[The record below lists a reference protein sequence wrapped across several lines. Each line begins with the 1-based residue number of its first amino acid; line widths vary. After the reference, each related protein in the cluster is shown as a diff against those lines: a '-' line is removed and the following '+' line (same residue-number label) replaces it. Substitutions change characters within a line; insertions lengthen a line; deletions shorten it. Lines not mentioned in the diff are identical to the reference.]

1 MRRLTV
7 RCAAAVA
14 VGLAVGLLAGGA
26 SAQPPEVESLNTV
39 AGPISVVELAT
50 GLEHPWGMAF
60 LPNGRLL
67 VTERAGRL
75 RILPKEGELSDPV
88 PGVPEVWAQG
98 QGGLLDVA
106 VDPDFD
112 QNRYVYLSYA
122 KPGPDG
128 QAATALGRGKLTDDD
143 RLDGFTELF
152 LQQPWIK
159 GPNHFGSRIVFA
171 PDGKLFL
178 TLGERFQFDP
188 AQDPTNTLGVV
199 VRLNRDGSIPDDN
212 PFAPGSGGGP
222 NGDADP
228 AIYSYGHRNVQAA
241 AMRGD
246 TGELWIT
253 EMGPL
258 GGDELNRPE
267 PGKNYG
273 WPTVSWGLNYDGSPI
288 PQPPTRPEFADAVH
302 HWSPVLSPSG
312 MTWYDSDT
320 FAPWK
325 GTFMIGGLSAHDV
338 VIVRLDGDRFAEEY
352 RLPLPDRV
360 RDVEA
365 ASDGTVYVLIDKPK
379 GNVWRLEPMR

>member
-1 MRRLTV
+1 MRRSKV
-7 RCAAAVA
+7 RCLAAVA
-14 VGLAVGLLAGGA
+14 VGLTVGLLSGGA
-26 SAQPPEVESLNTV
+26 LAGPPEVESLHTV

-60 LPNGRLL
+60 LPDGRLL

-106 VDPDFD
+106 VDPDFE
-112 QNRYVYLSYA
+112 QNRYIYLSYA

-188 AQDPTNTLGVV
+188 AQDPANTLGTV
-199 VRLNRDGSIPDDN
+199 VRLNHDGSIPDDN
-212 PFAPGSGGGP
+212 PFASGSGGGP

-365 ASDGTVYVLIDKPK
+365 APDGTVYVLIDKPD
-379 GNVWRLEPMR
+379 GHVWRLEPML